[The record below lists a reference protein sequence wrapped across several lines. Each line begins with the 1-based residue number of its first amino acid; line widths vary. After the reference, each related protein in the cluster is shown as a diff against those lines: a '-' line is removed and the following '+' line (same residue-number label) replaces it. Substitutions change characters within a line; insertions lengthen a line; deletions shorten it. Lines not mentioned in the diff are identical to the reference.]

1 MTKRG
6 GSDLTNSSHRPIA
19 VRKRDDN
26 IPQPATLAHL
36 NLTALSRQVLQR
48 WDAVT
53 VCVIPLIP
61 NRADDAEPLDRPIG
75 VTKCCGPSRCARLGM
90 TCSRK
95 EWGSGK

>member
-19 VRKRDDN
+19 VRRHDDN

-36 NLTALSRQVLQR
+36 NLTALSRQVLQGGMT
-48 WDAVT
+48 VT

-61 NRADDAEPLDRPIG
+61 NRADDEEPLDRPIG
-75 VTKCCGPSRCARLGM
+75 
-90 TCSRK
+90 
-95 EWGSGK
+95 